1 MPVSPEATLAEIAT
15 RIPAA
20 VPVLERHGLDFCC
33 RGDRTLADA
42 CAERRVD
49 AAVVAAEIA
58 AVERPAGAIRWD
70 EAPLEALVEHI
81 VGRYHTRLRVDV
93 PSLVALATKV
103 EGVHRPKPTC
113 PVGLADH
120 LRAMET
126 AIVEHLAKEEQIV
139 FPMIVAG
146 LGPHAH
152 MPIRM
157 MLQEHDDHAAA
168 LARTRALTDD
178 LTPPPEACAS
188 WRALYV
194 GLAELEAELH
204 AHIHLE
210 NHVLFPRALRE
221 LPEESQR

>member
-1 MPVSPEATLAEIAT
+1 MHVTIDSTLAEIAT
-15 RIPAA
+15 RIPGA
-20 VPVLERHGLDFCC
+20 VPVLERHRLDFCC
-33 RGDRTLADA
+33 HGDRTLGDA
-42 CAERRVD
+42 CADRHVD

-58 AVERPAGAIRWD
+58 AARGPAGAVRWD

-81 VGRYHTRLRVDV
+81 VGRYHARLRVDV

-103 EGVHRPKPTC
+103 ERVHGEKPTC
-113 PVGLADH
+113 PLGLAEH

-126 AIVEHLAKEEQIV
+126 AIAEHLAKEEQIV
-139 FPMIVAG
+139 FPMLLAG

-168 LARTRALTDD
+168 LARTRALTGD
-178 LTPPPEACAS
+178 LTPPTEACVT
-188 WRALYV
+188 WQALYV
-194 GLAELEAELH
+194 GLADLEAELH

-210 NHVLFPRALRE
+210 NHVLFARALRE
-221 LPEESQR
+221 LPEELDR